1 MPTLPALPPANRRA
15 IVAATIGNAFEW
27 YDFIVFGFLSVIIAR
42 QFFPASNP
50 TVSML
55 LTTATFGS
63 AFLMRPI
70 GGILLGV
77 YADRAGRKAALSLVI
92 LLMTVS
98 SAMMALTPGYAS
110 IGVAAPVVVVLAR
123 LLQGLSAGGEFGS
136 ATAML
141 IEYAPPHRRGFYGS
155 WQNFGQFVA
164 AVTAALMGA
173 LVTRGLSA
181 SALDAWGW
189 RLPFLFGM
197 LIGPVGF
204 YIRTRLHETVPDQ
217 PNTRE
222 GASATASR
230 QAASTLATVWREHQA
245 ALWIAFGLVVASSVA
260 QYVLNVYLPV
270 YAVSQLKLPV
280 SAPFIVLMV
289 TGTLRMILIPLFGL
303 LSDRV
308 GRKPVM
314 GVSMALYVLTI
325 YPLFLWLVAAPS
337 LPRLL
342 GAEIVFAVL
351 MAAALGPASTAL
363 AELFPA
369 QVRATGLSISYNVAT
384 TLFGGFSPFLVTW
397 LISATGDKMMPAYFV
412 TVAMLVGLAALWPM
426 RDLARRPAG
435 APPTTRDASPD
446 ATRDGTPSR

>member
-1 MPTLPALPPANRRA
+1 MPSHPALPRANRRA
-15 IVAATIGNAFEW
+15 IVASTIGNAFEW
-27 YDFIVFGFLSVIIAR
+27 YDFIVFGFLSVVIAR
-42 QFFPASNP
+42 QFFPSSNP

-70 GGILLGV
+70 GGILLGI

-92 LLMTVS
+92 LLMTLS
-98 SAMMALTPGYAS
+98 SAMMAFTPGYAT
-110 IGVAAPVVVVLAR
+110 IGIAAPIIVVLAR

-173 LVTRGLSA
+173 LVTRGLNA
-181 SALDAWGW
+181 DALDAWGW
-189 RLPFLFGM
+189 RIPFVFGL

-204 YIRTRLHETVPDQ
+204 YIRTRLHEP
-217 PNTRE
+217 PAYEESAGTRSA
-222 GASATASR
+222 GAAPPQAS
-230 QAASTLATVWREHQA
+230 STLARVWREHQA

-270 YAVSQLKLPV
+270 YSVRQLGLPV
-280 SAPFIVLMV
+280 SAPFTVLV
-289 TGTLRMILIPLFGL
+289 ATGTLRMILTPLFGL
-303 LSDRV
+303 LSDRI

-314 GVSMALYVLTI
+314 GASMALYVLTI
-325 YPLFLWLVAAPS
+325 YPLFVWLVAGPS
-337 LPRLL
+337 LSRLL
-342 GAEIVFAVL
+342 GVELVFAVL

-363 AELFPA
+363 AELFPTP
-369 QVRATGLSISYNVAT
+369 VRATGLSISYNVAT

-397 LISATGDKMMPAYFV
+397 LISVTGNKMMPAYFV
-412 TVAMLVGLAALWPM
+412 TAAMIVGLVALWPM
-426 RDLARRPAG
+426 PDRVRRAAHARLEA
-435 APPTTRDASPD
+435 
-446 ATRDGTPSR
+446 RDGALGR

>member
-1 MPTLPALPPANRRA
+1 MPTMPALPRANRRA

-42 QFFPASNP
+42 QFFPSSNP

-70 GGILLGV
+70 GGILLGI

-98 SAMMALTPGYAS
+98 SAMMALTPSYATLG
-110 IGVAAPVVVVLAR
+110 IAAPIIVVLAR

-141 IEYAPPHRRGFYGS
+141 IEYAPAHRRGFYGS

-181 SALDAWGW
+181 SSLNAWGW
-189 RLPFLFGM
+189 RVPFLFGM

-204 YIRTRLHETVPDQ
+204 YIRTRLHEPPAGDDDEART
-217 PNTRE
+217 TLA
-222 GASATASR
+222 G
-230 QAASTLATVWREHQA
+230 QAASTLATVWRDHQA
-245 ALWIAFGLVVASSVA
+245 ALWIAFGLVVSSSVA

-270 YAVSQLKLPV
+270 YAVRQLKLPV
-280 SAPFIVLMV
+280 SAPFIVLML

-303 LSDRV
+303 LSDRI

-314 GVSMALYVLTI
+314 GASMALYVLCI
-325 YPLFLWLVAAPS
+325 YPLFVWLVAAPS
-337 LPRLL
+337 LSRLL
-342 GAEIVFAVL
+342 GTEVVFAVL

-397 LISATGDKMMPAYFV
+397 LISATGDKLMPAYFV
-412 TVAMLVGLAALWPM
+412 TAAMIVGLVALWPM
-426 RDLARRPAG
+426 PDLARRAVGVRFGAG
-435 APPTTRDASPD
+435 NGTT
-446 ATRDGTPSR
+446 SR

>member
-1 MPTLPALPPANRRA
+1 MPTMPALPRANRRA

-42 QFFPASNP
+42 QFFPSSNP

-70 GGILLGV
+70 GGILLGI

-98 SAMMALTPGYAS
+98 SAMMALTPSYATLG
-110 IGVAAPVVVVLAR
+110 IAAPIIVVLAR

-141 IEYAPPHRRGFYGS
+141 IEYAPAHRRGFYGS

-181 SALDAWGW
+181 SSLNAWGW
-189 RLPFLFGM
+189 RVPFLFGM

-204 YIRTRLHETVPDQ
+204 YIRTRLHEPPAGDDDEA
-217 PNTRE
+217 R
-222 GASATASR
+222 ATLAG
-230 QAASTLATVWREHQA
+230 QAASTLATVWRDHQA
-245 ALWIAFGLVVASSVA
+245 ALWIAFGLVVSSSVA

-270 YAVSQLKLPV
+270 YAVRQLKLPV
-280 SAPFIVLMV
+280 SAPFIVLML

-303 LSDRV
+303 LSDRI

-314 GVSMALYVLTI
+314 G
-325 YPLFLWLVAAPS
+325 
-337 LPRLL
+337 
-342 GAEIVFAVL
+342 
-351 MAAALGPASTAL
+351 AS
-363 AELFPA
+363 
-369 QVRATGLSISYNVAT
+369 
-384 TLFGGFSPFLVTW
+384 
-397 LISATGDKMMPAYFV
+397 
-412 TVAMLVGLAALWPM
+412 
-426 RDLARRPAG
+426 
-435 APPTTRDASPD
+435 
-446 ATRDGTPSR
+446 